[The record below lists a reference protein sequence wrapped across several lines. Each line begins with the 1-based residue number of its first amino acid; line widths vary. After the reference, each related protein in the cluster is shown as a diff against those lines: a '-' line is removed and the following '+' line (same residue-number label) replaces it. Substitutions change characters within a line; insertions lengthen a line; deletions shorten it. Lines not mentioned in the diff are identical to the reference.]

1 MEGKAE
7 SKPGIDYEKLKSLGV
22 PDEVIAT
29 LDPRDGGNITPQ
41 GEVLF
46 LDEERLK
53 RRELPNKPL
62 HKNHP
67 RGLGIKDFL
76 MTKVLA
82 TTPATW
88 ERTLKV
94 FMLIVK
100 GAKLTGRED
109 LASEIYKRITQFSP
123 DEKMYS
129 HGNVLPLN
137 VDMTDEGKST
147 VLPIDLIMDLID
159 RYQKIDAAI
168 VASNASTFVTTSY
181 GTYSVAGAIALRNRL
196 RGKGTYSGE
205 ADFEK
210 TLADKMSGE
219 YQKQRAAGQCGR
231 NASEHSRKRRKK
243 QRRKV
248 DGRCGSVH
256 QREYQRTGR
265 SAGCSKKTGC
275 SGRKAEQTAQRAG
288 YPDQS
293 IQCNE
298 HDRDRLR
305 AFSDRVCITKTR
317 NLASR

>member
-41 GEVLF
+41 GDVLF

-137 VDMTDEGKST
+137 VDMADEGKST

-159 RYQKIDAAI
+159 R
-168 VASNASTFVTTSY
+168 
-181 GTYSVAGAIALRNRL
+181 AGI
-196 RGKGTYSGE
+196 
-205 ADFEK
+205 
-210 TLADKMSGE
+210 
-219 YQKQRAAGQCGR
+219 
-231 NASEHSRKRRKK
+231 H
-243 QRRKV
+243 
-248 DGRCGSVH
+248 
-256 QREYQRTGR
+256 R
-265 SAGCSKKTGC
+265 SDESLHLPFCA
-275 SGRKAEQTAQRAG
+275 
-288 YPDQS
+288 
-293 IQCNE
+293 
-298 HDRDRLR
+298 
-305 AFSDRVCITKTR
+305 
-317 NLASR
+317 